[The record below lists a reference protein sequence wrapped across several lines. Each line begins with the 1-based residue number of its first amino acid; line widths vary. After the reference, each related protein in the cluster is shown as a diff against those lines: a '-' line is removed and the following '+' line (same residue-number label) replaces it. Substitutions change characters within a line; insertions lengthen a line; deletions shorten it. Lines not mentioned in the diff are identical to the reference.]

1 MPVTEKRQCIK
12 NATTKR
18 CRKSLKKD
26 DTSKECQYFR
36 DTSRC
41 RRTKTKKNEFIV
53 FTILGNDYQISPYV
67 LKWLTALKKSNK
79 IPKNFEKY
87 PEELNDL
94 LEGLEIK
101 GEKDMKDKVINEIL
115 DMAKYAAIDDRE
127 TMDGI
132 IQIKHVRL
140 VLKMN
145 KDISYAVNGK

>member
-26 DTSKECQYFR
+26 DTSKDCNYFR

-53 FTILGNDYQISPYV
+53 FTILGNDYQISSYV
-67 LKWLTALKKSNK
+67 LKWINALKKSKK
-79 IPKNFEKY
+79 IPKNFEKH
-87 PEELNDL
+87 PEELKYL
-94 LEGLEIK
+94 VEGLEIK

-115 DMAKYAAIDDRE
+115 DMAKFAAIDDRE
-127 TMDGI
+127 TMDDI
-132 IQIKHVRL
+132 IQIKHVRV

-145 KDISYAVNGK
+145 EDISYAVNGK